1 MAQKVSHESRG
12 ELSSMKGRQFEQFAT
27 EVLNKGAVAVLPQN
41 LPEHWLNALLEEAE
55 ILQQEEGDDI
65 ENTCAGLLG
74 AIILILSQQ
83 SGHPPEIEVAASTL
97 LRYMDYYIITLSAEI
112 VSRKTDIWVEPPTL
126 ENIFQEDREMKCRRK
141 APETL

>member
-1 MAQKVSHESRG
+1 
-12 ELSSMKGRQFEQFAT
+12 MKGRQFEQFAT
-27 EVLNKGAVAVLPQN
+27 EVLNKGAVAVLPQH

-55 ILQQEEGDDI
+55 ILQQAEGDAM

-74 AIILILSQQ
+74 AVILILSQQ

>member
-1 MAQKVSHESRG
+1 MAQKVSHESRS
-12 ELSSMKGRQFEQFAT
+12 ELSSMKDRQFEQFAT

-41 LPEHWLNALLEEAE
+41 LPERWLNALLEEAE

-74 AIILILSQQ
+74 AVILILFSQQ
-83 SGHPPEIEVAASTL
+83 SGHPSEIEVAATTL

-126 ENIFQEDREMKCRRK
+126 ENIFQEDREMKCMRK
-141 APETL
+141 SAET